1 VEGLHDRSDGAAAG
15 SFAKVFSMARPVELE
30 RTAMWAV
37 SHPVRFRL
45 WELLREGPAT
55 ASQLGRRLGES
66 RGSASY
72 HLRML
77 AAAGLI
83 VEDEALG
90 TKRERW
96 WRRPDE
102 PTVAIA
108 RGDPEGRELD
118 RRMLAMFFARDAD
131 VRRRFVLGRPSDEWQ
146 EASFVGNW
154 FVALTPAEADELG
167 RRLFQLVDEMR
178 ARPASAGAEQTL
190 VSLRILPVLEDP

>member
-1 VEGLHDRSDGAAAG
+1 
-15 SFAKVFSMARPVELE
+15 MITPPELE
-30 RTAMWAV
+30 RTGMWAI

-45 WELLREGPAT
+45 WELLREGPST
-55 ASQLGRRLGES
+55 ASRLGRRLGES

-90 TKRERW
+90 TRRERW

-102 PTVAIA
+102 PTLAIA

-118 RRMLAMFFARDAD
+118 RRMLAMFFARDAE

-167 RRLFQLVDEMR
+167 RRLFRLVDEVR
-178 ARPASAGAEQTL
+178 AQAPAAGAEQTL
-190 VSLRILPVLEDP
+190 VSLRILPVLAEDP